1 MPIQV
6 IPASLGNIF
15 LKNVSESGILEIR
28 TLYLN
33 VLCLEGKER
42 EKQYNSESKKKKNCE
57 VSNMIQ
63 TLNLILHLNETAN
76 NMYNLIPDSL
86 GLIIVLPL
94 SICMIL
100 GICASVFFNY

>member
-1 MPIQV
+1 MFRRKGKRKTIQFR
-6 IPASLGNIF
+6 I
-15 LKNVSESGILEIR
+15 
-28 TLYLN
+28 
-33 VLCLEGKER
+33 
-42 EKQYNSESKKKKNCE
+42 QKKNCE

-100 GICASVFFNY
+100 GICASVFFNYKMRIKIVPNISIEELKRT